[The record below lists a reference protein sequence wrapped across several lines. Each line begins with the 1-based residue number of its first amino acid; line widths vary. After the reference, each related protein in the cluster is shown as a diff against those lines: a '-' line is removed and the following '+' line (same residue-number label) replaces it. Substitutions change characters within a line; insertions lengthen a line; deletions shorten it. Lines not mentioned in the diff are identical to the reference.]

1 MSSSDIKMRLEALVA
16 GPPTKKCKQVIAVME
31 KIVMAY
37 PDRLKLDIYHA
48 GMQLTISPTDGFQN
62 EGKLKK
68 IPSAFVNGVLVV
80 SGEMLE
86 EDELRE
92 TVESELA
99 RGERYW
105 EK

>member
-1 MSSSDIKMRLEALVA
+1 
-16 GPPTKKCKQVIAVME
+16 
-31 KIVMAY
+31 
-37 PDRLKLDIYHA
+37 
-48 GMQLTISPTDGFQN
+48 
-62 EGKLKK
+62 LKK
-68 IPSAFVNGVLVV
+68 IPSAFVNGVLVA

-99 RGERYW
+99 RGEKYW